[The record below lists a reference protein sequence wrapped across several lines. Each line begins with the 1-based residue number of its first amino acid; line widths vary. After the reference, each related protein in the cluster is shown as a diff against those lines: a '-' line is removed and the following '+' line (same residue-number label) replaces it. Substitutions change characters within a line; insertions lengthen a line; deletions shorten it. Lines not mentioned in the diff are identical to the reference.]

1 MYTITTASKVFF
13 SLHKVK
19 KTLNANYIRF
29 FLLNFLKNLCVK
41 ICVKKRGTHE
51 MRKFKSV
58 NELVNSLKPD
68 YPVYCIRTEQIKK
81 SVTFF
86 KENFPGKILY
96 AVKTNPH
103 EKIIKQIISNGVKDF
118 DVASLS
124 EIKLIKKISSEVNLH
139 FMHTIKSK
147 QSISSAYFDY
157 GVKSFSLDN
166 KDELRKILEATN
178 QAKDLKLFVRIAI
191 SNEHAEIDLS
201 RKFGA
206 LPSEAL
212 GLVRLCKEHSRKL
225 GISFHVGSQCMEKI
239 SYSKGIREV
248 GNIIKKTKIIP
259 DIINIG
265 GGFPAI
271 YPDLKPEPLIKY
283 MEEIKKGIDN
293 LKLNKL
299 PEIICEPGRAIVAES
314 GSSIVKVILRK
325 KQNLYIN
332 DGTYGSLFDAGV
344 PNFIFPSKMITDGRI
359 QSKKMTSFSFFGPTC
374 DSLDYMK
381 GPFLLPNNIKEGDYI
396 ELGQLGAYGLTFRTN
411 FNGFYSNEIYE
422 VNDKPIMSLFE
433 ESNEKVDS
441 LVA

>member
-1 MYTITTASKVFF
+1 
-13 SLHKVK
+13 
-19 KTLNANYIRF
+19 
-29 FLLNFLKNLCVK
+29 
-41 ICVKKRGTHE
+41 

-58 NELVNSLKPD
+58 NELVNTLKPD
-68 YPVYCIRTEQIKK
+68 YPVYCIRGEEIKK
-81 SVTFF
+81 SVKFF

-96 AVKTNPH
+96 AVKTNSH
-103 EKIIKQIISNGVKDF
+103 EKVIKQIISNGINDF
-118 DVASLS
+118 DVASLN
-124 EIKLIKKISSEVNLH
+124 EIKLIHKINPKMNLH
-139 FMHTIKSK
+139 FMHTVKSK
-147 QSISSAYFDY
+147 ESISSAYFNY

-212 GLVRLCKEHSRKL
+212 GLVRLCREYSKKL
-225 GISFHVGSQCMEKI
+225 GISFHVGSQCMHKI
-239 SYSKGIREV
+239 SYTKGIKEIE
-248 GNIIKKTKIIP
+248 NIIKKTKIIP
-259 DIINIG
+259 DIINLG

-271 YPDLKPEPLIKY
+271 YPDLKPEPLINY
-283 MEEIKKGIDN
+283 MEEIKKSLSN
-293 LKLNKL
+293 LKLDKL

-314 GSSIVKVILRK
+314 GSTIVKVILRK
-325 KQNLYIN
+325 KQSLYLN
-332 DGTYGSLFDAGV
+332 DGTYGTLFDAGV
-344 PNFIFPSKMITDGRI
+344 PNFVLPTKMITDGRI
-359 QSKKMTSFSFFGPTC
+359 QSKKLTAFNFFGPTC

-411 FNGFYSNEIYE
+411 FNGFYSNEIFE
-422 VNDKPIMSLFE
+422 VNDKPIMSLYE
-433 ESNEKVDS
+433 GSNDKVDS